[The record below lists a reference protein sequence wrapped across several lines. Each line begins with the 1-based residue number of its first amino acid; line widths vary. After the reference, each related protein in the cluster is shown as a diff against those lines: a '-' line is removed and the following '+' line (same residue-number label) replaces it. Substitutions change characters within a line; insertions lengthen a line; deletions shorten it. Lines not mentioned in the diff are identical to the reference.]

1 MVEYEKEGFE
11 EIFDGFDFFDRE
23 LNEFLRLDLA
33 HSFLDSTN
41 DRIDVFG
48 FTLDFFKFSI

>member
-11 EIFDGFDFFDRE
+11 EMFYGFDFFDRE
-23 LNEFLRLDLA
+23 LNEFLRLDLG

-48 FTLDFFKFSI
+48 FAFDFFEFGI